1 MQSRR
6 SFLSVCSAISAAA
19 LVFPKGL
26 LARAALPSWR
36 QASLEDL
43 SCETFAG
50 QLNTT
55 FWIQAAPA
63 RSIAVKLDEVR
74 LRRDKP
80 LQPGQR
86 PAGDAGNEK
95 FSLFFTGRRSEML
108 PQETYTFEHGA
119 LGRFDLFIVPVGT
132 RNPHKIY
139 YEMVFNRPRKS
150 GTPRNNGRPP
160 VVARWAPDNKN
171 QTMPI
176 RLNDKPLSPALSPL
190 RGARERTPNCHAI
203 G

>member
-6 SFLSVCSAISAAA
+6 RFLSVSSAISMAA

-55 FWIQAAPA
+55 FWIHAAPA
-63 RSIAVKLDEVR
+63 RSIPVKLDEVR
-74 LRRDKP
+74 RRPDKP

-86 PAGDAGNEK
+86 PPGDAGNEK
-95 FSLFFTGRRSEML
+95 FSLFFSGLRRELL
-108 PQETYTFEHGA
+108 PQDTYTFEHET

-132 RNPHKIY
+132 RNPHKIN
-139 YEMVFNRPRKS
+139 YEMVFNRPRQS
-150 GTPRNNGRPP
+150 GTPRQQWDARGGVAGGGAGR
-160 VVARWAPDNKN
+160 ATQEQSHHK
-171 QTMPI
+171 T
-176 RLNDKPLSPALSPL
+176 
-190 RGARERTPNCHAI
+190 I